1 MINTVTLF
9 PKSISP
15 DELDD
20 LLPNIIH
27 SFKDAERLKSL
38 KVSEGD
44 IMSPG
49 GPPSYSK
56 VIEASFETLEDMM
69 TWVQTPAAQA
79 QKEVMVEKGVVM
91 LYFEVKEL

>member
-1 MINTVTLF
+1 
-9 PKSISP
+9 
-15 DELDD
+15 
-20 LLPNIIH
+20 
-27 SFKDAERLKSL
+27 
-38 KVSEGD
+38 
-44 IMSPG
+44 MSPG

-91 LYFEVKEL
+91 LYFEVKEF